1 MTFKKTLNDLK
12 MTFLWDFFFY
22 AHLHYIH
29 YNLINVFLSNKNEM
43 LIKSKFDLQ
52 IMILIIFYKIFS
64 FKDLIMMQSLEHVIL
79 NI

>member
-1 MTFKKTLNDLK
+1 
-12 MTFLWDFFFY
+12 MTFLWDFFFC
-22 AHLHYIH
+22 AHSHYIH

-64 FKDLIMMQSLEHVIL
+64 FKYLIMMQSLEHVIL